1 MAEGFEVYNANR
13 AACYLSG
20 GKGVPG
26 AFPQPRYTLAHG

>member
-13 AACYLSG
+13 Q

-26 AFPQPRYTLAHG
+26 AFRPQPRYTLAYG